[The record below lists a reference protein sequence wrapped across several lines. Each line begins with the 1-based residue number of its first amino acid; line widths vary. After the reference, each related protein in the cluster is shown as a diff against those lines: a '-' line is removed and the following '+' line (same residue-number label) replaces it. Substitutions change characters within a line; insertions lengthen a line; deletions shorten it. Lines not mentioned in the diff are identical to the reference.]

1 MKRSKE
7 NYKEFETLNC
17 NLCPIYGNCIS
28 SLIKNKDV
36 STFEKEAKKISY
48 KKNSQIFI
56 SDHSAEN
63 LYIIISGQV
72 KLLKEHELPNPVIMY
87 IVNQGEYFGYSSL
100 IDKEYLITANSFSDI
115 TICMFNKSLINK
127 ILINSFEFNQMILNS
142 FYTTLKN
149 IIENTFIFINGTM
162 DAKVAQSLIILSNNE
177 GKIDLTKEEIALI
190 FGSTRETVS
199 RTINKFKR
207 KGLVEIDKSIIY
219 IKDKISLKKIT
230 KELRLK

>member
-1 MKRSKE
+1 MKRNKE

-28 SLIKNKDV
+28 SIIKYKDV

-72 KLLKEHELPNPVIMY
+72 KLLKEYELSNPVIMY
-87 IVNQGEYFGYSSL
+87 IVHQGEYFGYSSL
-100 IDKEYLITANSFSDI
+100 IDKEYLITAHSFSDI
-115 TICMFNKSLINK
+115 TICMFNKSMINK
-127 ILINSFEFNQMILNS
+127 ILINNFEFNQMILNS
-142 FYTTLKN
+142 FYTTLRN

-162 DAKVAQSLIILSNNE
+162 DAKVAQGLIILSNND